1 MVTVLLNNY
10 TSQTRPDLVCM
21 CFGGGGAGQIFIHS
35 LAFFAYTGWEFL
47 TTKNIIVFLEIDV
60 ITKVREK

>member
-21 CFGGGGAGQIFIHS
+21 CFFGGGADIYS